1 MTFFLIYLLF
11 CFLTAAAL
19 TPLVIRRAAV
29 AGLCDVPDGSEL
41 KIHRN
46 AVPNVGG
53 AIIFLTVIPMVFFP
67 TDPLAEVRL
76 TVALMAGATLVLVGI
91 LDDAHNINPF
101 VRLAV
106 YFGLCLVVMASGL
119 TVGIL
124 QLSFIGLA
132 LTPLIILASINA
144 VNLLDGMDGLASGV
158 SAVACLPFAYVA
170 YIQGDAF
177 SLVLSLSLLGAL
189 LGFLPYNFHPAR
201 IFLGNSGSTL
211 VGFMLALL
219 IVAAASRSQSPWF
232 LVACLLVLGL
242 PFADTVLAIGR
253 RIKNRKSIFEGDREH
268 FYDRLRRRGMT
279 QRQTA
284 LIAYVVSSAFGALG
298 LIFMRLTG

>member
-1 MTFFLIYLLF
+1 
-11 CFLTAAAL
+11 
-19 TPLVIRRAAV
+19 
-29 AGLCDVPDGSEL
+29 
-41 KIHRN
+41 
-46 AVPNVGG
+46 
-53 AIIFLTVIPMVFFP
+53 MVFFP